1 MNTEVVF
8 TCKINEILSL
18 TGKWIELDILML
30 NETSETQK
38 DGMSQIDVDDYAMQ
52 RKLWT
57 KETIIWYNCTDGK
70 YQKMQTGIWW

>member
-8 TCKINEILSL
+8 SCKINEILSL
-18 TGKWIELDILML
+18 TGKWVELDILML

-52 RKLWT
+52 RKL
-57 KETIIWYNCTDGK
+57 
-70 YQKMQTGIWW
+70 